1 MDKICC
7 FTGHRKIYDD
17 EDELYFKVKD
27 QIIRLVKEGYTEF
40 RCGGALGFDT
50 LAADAVISVRQDY
63 PHIKFV
69 MYIPCLDQS
78 KNFPP
83 EQKEHY
89 YAHTQ
94 AANRIMCLSKT
105 YYNGCML
112 DRNKAMV
119 DGSETCI
126 AYLRQNRGGT
136 AFTVRY
142 AESKN
147 CEIIHI

>member
-1 MDKICC
+1 MEKICC

-27 QIIRLVKEGYTEF
+27 QIIRLVKEGYSEF

-50 LAADAVISVRQDY
+50 IAADAVISVRSDF

-69 MYIPCLDQS
+69 MYIPCLEQS
-78 KNFPP
+78 KYFTE

-89 YAHTQ
+89 NAHGQ
-94 AANRIMCLSKT
+94 AANRVLCISKE
-105 YYNGCML
+105 YYDGCML

-119 DGSETCI
+119 DGSDACI